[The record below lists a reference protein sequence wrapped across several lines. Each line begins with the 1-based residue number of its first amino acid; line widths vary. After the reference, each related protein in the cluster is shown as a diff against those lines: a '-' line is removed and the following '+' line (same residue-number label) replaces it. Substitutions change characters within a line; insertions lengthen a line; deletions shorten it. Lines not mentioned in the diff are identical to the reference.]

1 MIPFSGHKHQ
11 EGGFGMRILLLNDN
25 PVARKLVALSAQY
38 TKNDLTIIGSIA
50 EIEQSDYDVVI
61 VDDAYYSGEAMAAL
75 AQKATYTVSILMAA
89 RGNTLSEGFD
99 KVLNKPFLPADLIE
113 LLTTIQETLPTPPA
127 PVVEDIPLSVDP
139 LPPLKEEVSSF
150 SEPEPVARFDDL
162 LPPLKEEASSFSEP
176 EPVVSFDAPLPP
188 LKEKSGTSLDFAP
201 LPEESEEP
209 FMSFEE
215 FLPPKEVS
223 SPSDVR
229 PSILD
234 HEVVQDL
241 QDLLKTTDT
250 EESDFSMGS
259 FDLPEIAIEEPLPVL
274 IEENYTHDA
283 PLLNDMESSFEMLS
297 DDYLPLLEET
307 RDILEIHNED
317 EGVYDDFIPAET
329 SLHTFSHPHEE
340 EIIKYPDETSSL
352 HLNAHADEQKMG
364 FYSDEIGTDLF
375 DGIAERE
382 MKLAMGEPVEEAT
395 YDIPIVMTQTAQGGV
410 SSEGMEALQVL
421 LKALSNEETAN
432 SLKGLNISIN
442 INLNL
447 GHGK

>member
-162 LPPLKEEASSFSEP
+162 LPPLKEESAASF
-176 EPVVSFDAPLPP
+176 
-188 LKEKSGTSLDFAP
+188 DFAP
-201 LPEESEEP
+201 LQEEVEEEP
-209 FMSFEE
+209 LVSFEE
-215 FLPPKEVS
+215 FTAPQESEL
-223 SPSDVR
+223 R

-241 QDLLKTTDT
+241 QDLLKTTDA